1 MGTRSLSIFFSYW
14 TSKVYLL
21 WADTANLL
29 KTEAV
34 FFSKHSSLP
43 QLPYVSYSSSH
54 TVGVFH
60 NWCHTF
66 LPFYPGISHLPVFKA
81 DPAVYCWSS
90 ECPQSNTGD
99 HTYSL
104 MATSFQTRWRKYI
117 VKINILKKHFGV
129 TKASRWSGRLFR
141 KKHSRDNFPVGRDED
156 FLALER
162 KGHQRKNS
170 KKRNKMNKKQ
180 QEGGIFVWLFPNWN
194 YLPLPPVWIQ

>member
-141 KKHSRDNFPVGRDED
+141 KKALKRQFSCQERWR
-156 FLALER
+156 FL
-162 KGHQRKNS
+162 GFG
-170 KKRNKMNKKQ
+170 KKRSSEKELKEKK
-180 QEGGIFVWLFPNWN
+180 
-194 YLPLPPVWIQ
+194 